1 MTYLDCLLGALKS
14 LRVNLM
20 RSMLT
25 TLGII
30 IGVAAVIAMVAV
42 GAGAESRVQALIQSI
57 GSNLIVVVPGTTTAS
72 GVRLGRG
79 SKPTLTEDDAIAI
92 EQELP
97 SVLVAGASVR
107 GTGQI
112 VFGNTNWMTSLR
124 GATPGYLAAREWAL
138 SDGRTITEEDLRAA
152 AKVALV
158 GETIVEELFGG
169 SDPIGQ
175 IMRINRVPFRVVGV
189 LAPKGQTSWGQDQ
202 DDVVQIPLS
211 TAKKRVLG
219 GRRLSGRL
227 VDNISVKARSADEVA
242 EAETEIRELL
252 RQRHRL
258 RPGQADDFS
267 IRNISEMLEARAES
281 SRVMSMLLAAV
292 ALVSLVVGGI
302 GIMNIMLVSVTER
315 TREIGLRLA
324 IGARGRDILSQF
336 LIESLTLSL
345 LGGAIGLVLGVG
357 ISIAIATIADW
368 PVLIQPGVV
377 FLAIGF
383 SAGVGIFFGYYPAH
397 KAARL
402 DPIEALRFE

>member
-79 SKPTLTEDDAIAI
+79 SNPTLTEDDAVAI
-92 EQELP
+92 EREIP

-158 GETIVEELFGG
+158 GETVVEELFGG

-242 EAETEIRELL
+242 EAEAEIRELL

-258 RPGQADDFS
+258 RPGEADDFS

-345 LGGAIGLVLGVG
+345 LGGAIGLVLGAGV
-357 ISIAIATIADW
+357 SIAIATIADW